1 MARST
6 PPPDDAPHRW
16 AILRLREKIDASG
29 KSVSEYAQTT
39 GIPRAPNTLYRW
51 LRGDTVIPRTVR
63 VWLLDGFQVLDAAE
77 ESTPTKESE
86 NGPSQSQAPR

>member
-1 MARST
+1 MAKLKT
-6 PPPDDAPHRW
+6 PPDDAPHRW
-16 AILRLREKIDASG
+16 AIMRLREKIDASG

-63 VWLLDGFQVLDAAE
+63 VWLLDGFQILDEVEAE
-77 ESTPTKESE
+77 QTTTDKE
-86 NGPSQSQAPR
+86 PQ

>member
-1 MARST
+1 MAKSK
-6 PPPDDAPHRW
+6 PPPDDALHRW

-63 VWLLDGFQVLDAAE
+63 VWLLDGFQVLDE
-77 ESTPTKESE
+77 VEQTTTKKGLAD
-86 NGPSQSQAPR
+86 NA

>member
-1 MARST
+1 MADSK

-29 KSVSEYAQTT
+29 KSVAEYAATT

-63 VWLLDGFQVLDAAE
+63 LWLLDGYQILDDSGAPTTTEKE
-77 ESTPTKESE
+77 EK
-86 NGPSQSQAPR
+86 

>member
-1 MARST
+1 MTSST

-51 LRGDTVIPRTVR
+51 LRGDTIIPRIVR
-63 VWLLDGFQVLDAAE
+63 VWLLDGYQVLDEVEQATTKKGLAE
-77 ESTPTKESE
+77 D
-86 NGPSQSQAPR
+86 A

>member
-1 MARST
+1 MTSST

-16 AILRLREKIDASG
+16 AIIRLREKIDASG

-63 VWLLDGFQVLDAAE
+63 VWLLDGFQILDEVEAE
-77 ESTPTKESE
+77 QTTTEKGLAED
-86 NGPSQSQAPR
+86 A